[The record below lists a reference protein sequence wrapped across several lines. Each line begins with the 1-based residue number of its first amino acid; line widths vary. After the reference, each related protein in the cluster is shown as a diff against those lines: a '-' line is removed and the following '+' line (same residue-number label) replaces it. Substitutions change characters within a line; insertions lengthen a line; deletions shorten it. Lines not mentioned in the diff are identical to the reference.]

1 MEELMFGAS
10 TTMGFEDRSLGALFC
25 ILNMGEIVKEYESE
39 REKLI
44 SNRDIVQRKVDTND
58 NRRQRVNVAVFKW
71 LQDVDKLMEED
82 RKMEIEMESQSKN
95 CFLWTFFA
103 EDNYHIYDGMQKKMM
118 VLNIKCVFQPFSIHI
133 PSEDV
138 VIESSSSNY
147 LLQQVA
153 RNVCLECRGLPLTIE
168 DVGKSLRGRPIEE
181 WKESLDTLRHT
192 SARYQIF
199 LSFRGFDTR
208 YSFTGF
214 LYQALCR
221 ERFKV
226 KPKDVRNGT
235 GSFGLAMVGHET
247 KFGKDSER
255 VKNWK
260 LALSKVG
267 GMAGKPYTNGSKP
280 PPPCST
286 LHTDTISF
294 CVEPSIFRC
303 RQYTANLRDPFA
315 LLFQTHQNVSLFSN
329 PYTCY
334 RKFY

>member
-10 TTMGFEDRSLGALFC
+10 TTIGFEDRSLGALFC
-25 ILNMGEIVKEYESE
+25 ILHMGEIVKEYESE

-44 SNRDIVQRKVDTND
+44 SNADIVQRKVDTND

-82 RKMEIEMESQSKN
+82 REMEREMESQSKN

-103 EDNYHIYDGMQKKMM
+103 EDNYHLYDGMQKKMM
-118 VLNIKCVFQPFSIHI
+118 VKILL
-133 PSEDV
+133 
-138 VIESSSSNY
+138 ESSSSNY

-153 RNVCLECRGLPLTIE
+153 RNVCVECKGLPLTIE
-168 DVGKSLRGRPIEE
+168 DVGKSLRGRPVEE
-181 WKESLDTLRHT
+181 WEESLDTLRHT

-267 GMAGKPYTNGSKP
+267 GMAGKPYTNGYEYEFIEK
-280 PPPCST
+280 
-286 LHTDTISF
+286 I
-294 CVEPSIFRC
+294 VEEAKENKSRLYI
-303 RQYTANLRDPFA
+303 QSVDMD
-315 LLFQTHQNVSLFSN
+315 
-329 PYTCY
+329 
-334 RKFY
+334 